1 MKIKIYYYLDILSE
15 IENDITM
22 AISVGFKNT
31 NKRSLIHIMAGK
43 HWDIARLL
51 ENLK

>member
-1 MKIKIYYYLDILSE
+1 MKIRINYYLDILSE
-15 IENDITM
+15 IENDITL
-22 AISVGFKNT
+22 AISVGFENN
-31 NKRSLIHIMAGK
+31 NKRSLVHIMAGK